1 MLEKPDIDDALILA
15 CLRDAFGIDA
25 HTLSFLPIGADAN
38 TAVYRAEAADV
49 SLFVKL
55 RRGDYNAAATAV
67 PKALHDAGVAH
78 VIAPIPNQHGALTSP
93 VADGQLAVFP
103 FIVGHDGWTRVLTAS
118 DWVTFGRAL
127 KQFHTTPL
135 PAVVTAH
142 IARETYDPAWRDKVT
157 ALISTLDR
165 WIVDDPVT
173 YGLADLLRERR
184 WQIESLISH
193 ARHLAGHLR
202 SYPPPQI
209 VCHGDIHVGN
219 VLITPDGMLYL
230 VDWDTLVY
238 APKERDLMFVGA
250 GLGSSDPLGPD
261 AQAALFYEGYGTAQ
275 VDLSA
280 LAYYRCERIVEDIA
294 AYCDLILLT
303 LPDNTDRANGLAQ
316 LASQFAPGSVVDIAL
331 ATAERPLH

>member
-1 MLEKPDIDDALILA
+1 MADRI
-15 CLRDAFGIDA
+15 A
-25 HTLSFLPIGADAN
+25 HQP
-38 TAVYRAEAADV
+38 R
-49 SLFVKL
+49 
-55 RRGDYNAAATAV
+55 
-67 PKALHDAGVAH
+67 
-78 VIAPIPNQHGALTSP
+78 
-93 VADGQLAVFP
+93 
-103 FIVGHDGWTRVLTAS
+103 
-118 DWVTFGRAL
+118 
-127 KQFHTTPL
+127 
-135 PAVVTAH
+135 
-142 IARETYDPAWRDKVT
+142 
-157 ALISTLDR
+157 
-165 WIVDDPVT
+165 
-173 YGLADLLRERR
+173 
-184 WQIESLISH
+184 

-202 SYPPPQI
+202 SYPPPPQI

-261 AQAALFYEGYGTAQ
+261 AQAALFYEGYGPVQ

-316 LASQFAPGSVVDIAL
+316 LASQFAPEASWISRWRRRSDRFI
-331 ATAERPLH
+331 ERRAACGNPACHAPAGRSTHGCQLM